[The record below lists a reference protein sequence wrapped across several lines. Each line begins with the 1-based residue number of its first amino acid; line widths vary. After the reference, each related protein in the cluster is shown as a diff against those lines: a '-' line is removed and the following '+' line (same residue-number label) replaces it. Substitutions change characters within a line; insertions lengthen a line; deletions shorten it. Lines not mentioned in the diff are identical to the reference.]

1 MCPNTSTIVQMNSN
15 VKWQLLLNLTI
26 VTVDHLTVNRQSV
39 DLTKE
44 LANLDNLADAVCNSY
59 DQGAVHRNFAYLGQ
73 PASLVNV
80 IITEQLISQCKN
92 LITACKGV
100 SIIGY
105 PLKTTIKIEINFGDA
120 SVTLNGYV
128 SIKEISE

>member
-1 MCPNTSTIVQMNSN
+1 MCPNTSTIGRMNSD
-15 VKWQLLLNLTI
+15 VKWQLLLNLKI
-26 VTVDHLTVNRQSV
+26 VTTDHLTVTRQSI

-44 LANLDNLADAVCNSY
+44 LDNLDNLTDAVCNSY
-59 DQGAVHRNFAYLGQ
+59 DQVVVQRNFAYLGQ

-80 IITEQLISQCKN
+80 IITEQLSSQCKN

-128 SIKEISE
+128 TIKEISE